1 MRGSTRHRRPGLPAG
16 RAFLGSLAV
25 ALLAC
30 SSAAQEHEDHL
41 TLVERLGGEVAREIV
56 EQLDLPTGSDIHLVP
71 ETDHRA
77 NWLFELLLAKELRH
91 RGYAVQRPTLQS
103 VSSPVA
109 RPPVPTGAVGGE
121 KAAPPVQPTGGSEPV
136 ETGIRDPDAEDDDIF
151 AEDREPSEEDKEE
164 AGREGSDDE
173 APGELGDREEDA
185 DQAADGDA
193 QPADGDAAA
202 GGPATQPATG
212 ELPAAAAEVTLPES
226 GEVLMYRIV
235 EFGVSYPWAKR
246 SWLIGPRSYGRIASV
261 RVRATHV
268 SEPGH
273 RVADV
278 AESDRVSFDEFP
290 GWVRPYL
297 EGQGYPFPI
306 MQPPTTS
313 VHRIIEPVLVAAIV
327 AGLVYL
333 FYENQ
338 K

>member
-1 MRGSTRHRRPGLPAG
+1 LPAG
-16 RAFLGSLAV
+16 RAILGFLAV

-30 SSAAQEHEDHL
+30 SCAAQEHEDHL

-56 EQLDLPTGSDIHLVP
+56 EELDLPTGSNIHLVP

-77 NWLFELLLAKELRH
+77 NWLFELILAKELRH
-91 RGYAVQRPTLQS
+91 RGYAVERPVLQS

-109 RPPVPTGAVGGE
+109 
-121 KAAPPVQPTGGSEPV
+121 QPTGGSEPV
-136 ETGIRDPDAEDDDIF
+136 DTGIREPDAEDDDIF
-151 AEDREPSEEDKEE
+151 AEDGEQSEEDEE
-164 AGREGSDDE
+164 AGRKGTDDE
-173 APGELGDREEDA
+173 TLGEPGDREEDA
-185 DQAADGDA
+185 DQAAAGDD
-193 QPADGDAAA
+193 QPAGGDAAA
-202 GGPATQPATG
+202 GDPATEPVTG
-212 ELPAAAAEVTLPES
+212 ELPAAAAAVRLPES
-226 GEVLMYRIV
+226 GEVLLYRIV

>member
-16 RAFLGSLAV
+16 RAVLGFLAV

-30 SSAAQEHEDHL
+30 SSAAQDHEDHL

-56 EQLDLPTGSDIHLVP
+56 EELDLPTGSNIHLVP

-77 NWLFELLLAKELRH
+77 NWLFEFILAKELRR
-91 RGYAVQRPTLQS
+91 RGYSVERPALQS

-109 RPPVPTGAVGGE
+109 RPPVPTGAVGGKE
-121 KAAPPVQPTGGSEPV
+121 AGLPALPIGGSKPV
-136 ETGIRDPDAEDDDIF
+136 DTLIGEPDAEDDDIF
-151 AEDREPSEEDKEE
+151 AEDREPSEEDEE
-164 AGREGSDDE
+164 AGREGTDDE
-173 APGELGDREEDA
+173 TLGEPGDRKEDA
-185 DQAADGDA
+185 DQAADDDA

-212 ELPAAAAEVTLPES
+212 ELPAVAAEVTLPES
-226 GEVLMYRIV
+226 GEVLLYRVV

-261 RVRATHV
+261 RVRATHI